1 MKQKLLSIITVV
13 GTLTLTACGGGSSDS
28 NSQPDKL
35 IGAWERTG
43 YGEVLMIEN
52 QSASYYQLS
61 PADCMLIDTV
71 SVTDLQ
77 PLIQNPD
84 FDQTLV
90 LSEVDDSVFVQQ
102 YSRLQSLPTQ
112 CEPNNLITASDPV
125 TVFDYFKNS
134 YEQFYAFFGLRGVD
148 WAQTTQE
155 LEASVSTEMS
165 DDELFITLA
174 TALSEVDD
182 GHVRIE
188 ADEQVY
194 SPSTTRGANRVIEET
209 FLQQSEFDD
218 IQDYAN
224 SLNAAFWENLENYFD
239 EDSINVIDGALPARF
254 LTATINDGKTGYL
267 MISSMAFFSSE
278 NDGLDLQSNL
288 GFVENYFPQIMSSFD
303 NTDNLII
310 DIRFNS
316 GGHDEIS
323 FNMASYFFD
332 QDTLVGSK
340 YAKTPTTESAYQEAW
355 VKGRQSNAY
364 LKPIVLITGEET
376 ASAAE
381 IFTLAM
387 TQKSNVTHIGQT
399 TSGMLSDV
407 LEKELPNGWT
417 IWLANEIYQDPNG
430 NRFESVGFIPSQAVS
445 TFSVEAIQA
454 GNDLAVVKALELL
467 N

>member
-1 MKQKLLSIITVV
+1 MKQRLFSIITIV
-13 GTLTLTACGGGSSDS
+13 GTLTLTACGESSD
-28 NSQPDKL
+28 NNTQTDKL
-35 IGAWERTG
+35 NGSWERTG

-52 QSASYYQLS
+52 QSASFYQLS
-61 PADCMLIDTV
+61 PTDCMLIDTV
-71 SVTDLQ
+71 SVADLQ
-77 PLIQNPD
+77 SLIQNPE

-90 LSEVDDSVFVQQ
+90 LSEVDNSVFVQQ

-112 CEPNNLITASDPV
+112 CEPNNLITNSDPL

-134 YEQFYAFFGLRGVD
+134 YEQFYAFFDLREVD
-148 WAQTTQE
+148 WTETTQE
-155 LEASVSTEMS
+155 LEASVNTGMS
-165 DDELFITLA
+165 DQELFITLA
-174 TALSEVDD
+174 TALSELDD

-194 SPSTTRGANRVIEET
+194 SPAVTRGANRVIEET
-209 FLQQSEFDD
+209 FPQQSEFSD

-239 EDSINVIDGALPARF
+239 DGSVTSIDGALPTRF
-254 LTATINDGKTGYL
+254 LTATINNGSTGYL
-267 MISSMAFFSSE
+267 MISSMAFFSPE
-278 NDGLDLQSNL
+278 NDGLDLQANL
-288 GFVENYFPQIMSSFD
+288 DFVETYFPQIMSSFD

-316 GGHDEIS
+316 GGHDEVS

-340 YAKTPTTESAYQEAW
+340 YAKTPSNESGYQEAW
-355 VKGRQSNAY
+355 VKGRQSDAY

-417 IWLANEIYQDPNG
+417 IWLANEVYQDPDG
-430 NRFESVGFIPSQAVS
+430 NQFESSGFIPSQAVS

-454 GNDLAVVKALELL
+454 GNDLAVEKALELL